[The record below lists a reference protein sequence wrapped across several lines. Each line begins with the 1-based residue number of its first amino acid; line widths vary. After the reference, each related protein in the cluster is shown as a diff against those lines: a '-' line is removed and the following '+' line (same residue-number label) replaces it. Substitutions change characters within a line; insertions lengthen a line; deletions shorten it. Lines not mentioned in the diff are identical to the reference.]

1 MSTSP
6 EQITLT
12 REQKER
18 LARIADA
25 TGKPWDEVLAEAL
38 AAYRPGSH
46 TERTNG
52 QESFYEAATRL
63 GLIGCVKSG
72 PPDLSTNPKYME
84 GFGQRDT

>member
-12 REQKER
+12 HEQREQ

-25 TGKPWDEVLAEAL
+25 TGKPWDEVLNDAI
-38 AAYRPGSH
+38 AAYRPEPSV
-46 TERTNG
+46 ERRNG

-63 GLIGCVKSG
+63 GLIRLYSRRPGGLKHQPEV
-72 PPDLSTNPKYME
+72 
-84 GFGQRDT
+84 FGRLRPT